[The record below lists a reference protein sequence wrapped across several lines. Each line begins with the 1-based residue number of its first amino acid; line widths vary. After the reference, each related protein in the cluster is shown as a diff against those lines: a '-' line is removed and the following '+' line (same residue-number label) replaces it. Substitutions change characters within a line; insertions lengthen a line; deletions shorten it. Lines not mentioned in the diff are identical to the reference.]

1 MLPFLKRPGII
12 NESKTIGDF
21 AVENIEMYVQKTT
34 DNIAVTGKNRSNTDK
49 HNPVSLKKIDFSPIV
64 GEGPQIRQVLNIIRR
79 VVQKKWQTIL
89 VYGENGVGKELIARA
104 IHTNSFKTFHPFASI
119 NCGDI
124 PKAQMEARLFGGREP
139 LVVAAGTEQKT
150 LFEKVG
156 SGTIFFDEICELDS
170 AIQLKLLNVLKS
182 KVIPTRD
189 HRQKT
194 ALKTRI
200 ISSCSKDLSK
210 EFALGR
216 LLKDLYY
223 ELSVVLIQLPPLR
236 ERGEDIL
243 LLAKHFLNR
252 YAIECESPARQLTPK
267 AEKILYAYSWPENV
281 RELRQVIERVVLL
294 ADGPLIS
301 PELLEESLSAQKNLA
316 QTQPSD
322 HFTIEVPPEGMSLE
336 DGEKQLIR
344 SVLTLYRWNKRRAS
358 QVLKISRPRLD
369 RKIAKYCLKRK

>member
-1 MLPFLKRPGII
+1 MF
-12 NESKTIGDF
+12 
-21 AVENIEMYVQKTT
+21 VQTTT
-34 DNIAVTGKNRSNTDK
+34 DKLSGTSKNRANIGK

-64 GEGPQIRQVLNIIRR
+64 GQSPQMRRVLNIIRR

-104 IHTNSFKTFHPFASI
+104 IHTNSFKTFHPFSSI
-119 NCGDI
+119 NCGNI
-124 PKAQMEARLFGGREP
+124 PKAQLEAQLFGSGAPSIE
-139 LVVAAGTEQKT
+139 AAGAEQKT
-150 LFEKVG
+150 LFEQIGV
-156 SGTIFFDEICELDS
+156 GTIFFDEICELDS
-170 AIQLKLLNVLKS
+170 SIQLKLLDVLKS
-182 KVIPTRD
+182 KIIPAPD
-189 HRQKT
+189 HRQKIS
-194 ALKTRI
+194 LKTRI
-200 ISSCSKDLSK
+200 ISSCSKDLPK
-210 EFALGR
+210 ELALGR

-336 DGEKQLIR
+336 NGEKQLIR

-369 RKIAKYCLKRK
+369 RKIAKYGLKRKPNTV